1 MNEPVLNLEQQ
12 AVKDAREG
20 VIVVIA
26 GPGAGKTTVLLE
38 RHVGMLM
45 SGIQQRDILNLTF
58 TSAAASE
65 MVRRIGIL
73 NADKVFRTFHSYA
86 LELLKKERAAIPFQ
100 MTDTII
106 PVSGEE
112 YELLF
117 DLVKAYP
124 AISSFRTLQGRIS
137 EWKRMSI
144 EPEEAIRDAIGKEY
158 YYANAYADYE
168 TRCRYQGW
176 LDFDSMM
183 HESVKMLGEKEDVR
197 NRNKKRYIS
206 VDECQ
211 DTDITQFKLLQHLF
225 GGNILVVGDEN
236 QCQPPGT
243 LVDVLVSPAHGVTK
257 AHVESVPIEKLS
269 DKDRLVSWDSHSKR
283 IRLGIGRCF
292 RRAIRGYN
300 GTLLHLKAGNR
311 QTRVT
316 PNHLIWT
323 KFNRVALKKKT
334 HFVYLMW
341 RKDLG
346 FRIGT
351 SSLRTASGANQISH
365 RGYQERA
372 DKMWILEITESD
384 KEARTREEI
393 YSLQYQIPE
402 RIFQDRDAGRI
413 FKSISW
419 AGGFRLLVEK
429 GLLFEQPLVS
439 WGGKKHLTKFHGYF
453 KTAAANLLEGLMDLP
468 TEQPYRSARIDQIQK
483 QEYHGPVYSL
493 KVAKDHT
500 YIADG
505 IPIGNCIYEWR
516 SAQPGSL
523 TNFAKTF
530 PGARTLY
537 LGQNYRSTERLV
549 RFFKAIIPVDNGLAS
564 HMKTE
569 REAGVDPVF
578 MKYPD
583 GDTEA
588 RRVLDAASK
597 DPENSVIIAR
607 TNRQLFGIQ
616 RIATAKEIKYKNL
629 GKRDFW
635 EQNEVKA
642 LLNLAKGGSQ
652 SEDASKSLLSVIH
665 GNNLFNRY
673 RNTGDPMNSDPIEN
687 LNNVVKIAANKKMSL
702 GEFLGYINKL
712 THARKSRKE
721 KDLMLATV
729 HQAKGR
735 EWKNV
740 FVIGAD
746 QGMMPHKDGELSEEK
761 RIFFVAC
768 TRASDN
774 LQISWSQS
782 RSMFLD
788 QYADQVREYRKELDG
803 PSASI
808 ERYAT

>member
-1 MNEPVLNLEQQ
+1 VSEPVLNPEQQ
-12 AVKDAREG
+12 AVKDARDG

-26 GPGAGKTTVLLE
+26 GPGSGKTTVLLE

-100 MTDTII
+100 MTDTVI
-106 PVSGEE
+106 PVRGEE

-117 DLVKAYP
+117 DLVKMYP

-144 EPEEAIRDAIGKEY
+144 EPEEAISEAIGKEY

-176 LDFDSMM
+176 LDFDSLMR
-183 HESVKMLGEKEDVR
+183 ESVKMLEEKEDVR
-197 NRNKKRYIS
+197 RRNQKRYIS

-211 DTDITQFKLLQHLF
+211 DTDITQFKLLRLLF

-236 QCQPPGT
+236 Q
-243 LVDVLVSPAHGVTK
+243 L
-257 AHVESVPIEKLS
+257 
-269 DKDRLVSWDSHSKR
+269 
-283 IRLGIGRCF
+283 
-292 RRAIRGYN
+292 
-300 GTLLHLKAGNR
+300 
-311 QTRVT
+311 
-316 PNHLIWT
+316 
-323 KFNRVALKKKT
+323 
-334 HFVYLMW
+334 
-341 RKDLG
+341 
-346 FRIGT
+346 
-351 SSLRTASGANQISH
+351 
-365 RGYQERA
+365 
-372 DKMWILEITESD
+372 
-384 KEARTREEI
+384 
-393 YSLQYQIPE
+393 
-402 RIFQDRDAGRI
+402 
-413 FKSISW
+413 
-419 AGGFRLLVEK
+419 
-429 GLLFEQPLVS
+429 
-439 WGGKKHLTKFHGYF
+439 
-453 KTAAANLLEGLMDLP
+453 
-468 TEQPYRSARIDQIQK
+468 
-483 QEYHGPVYSL
+483 
-493 KVAKDHT
+493 
-500 YIADG
+500 
-505 IPIGNCIYEWR
+505 IYEWR
-516 SAQPGSL
+516 SAQPGNLS
-523 TNFAKTF
+523 NFERLF
-530 PGARTLY
+530 PGARKLY

-549 RFFKAIIPVDNGLAS
+549 RFFKSILPVDNGLAS

-569 REAGVDPVF
+569 RELGVDPVF
-578 MKYPD
+578 TKYPD

-588 RRVLDAASK
+588 RRVLDQASK

-607 TNRQLFGIQ
+607 TNRQLFAIQ

-629 GKRDFW
+629 GKKDFW

-642 LLNLAKGGSQ
+642 LLNLAKDGSQ

-687 LNNVVKIAANKKMSL
+687 LNNVVKIAGNKKMNL
-702 GEFLGYINKL
+702 GQFLGYINKL

-746 QGMMPHKDGELSEEK
+746 QGMMPHKDGELTEEK

-768 TRASDN
+768 SRASDN

-788 QYADQVREYRKELDG
+788 QYADQVREYLPAVQEKG
-803 PSASI
+803 GSSI
-808 ERYAT
+808 HQQQGYGVAQA